1 MLAVVKSKP
10 EIGIEILEVR
20 EPEIGRDEVMIEVEA
35 CGIGGSDVHIYE
47 WVPFLRWIKLPRIL
61 GHELSGIVC
70 KVGEDIRE
78 FVPGD
83 RVVADTWGGCGK
95 CYYCRL
101 GRFNHC
107 MHQTRLG
114 QHVDGGMA
122 KFVIVPENS
131 LYKIPENVGFQE
143 ASLVEPLGVMLRA
156 FERCDM
162 KPGDDIAIIG
172 PGPIGLLGVMIAK
185 ANGASTVVVS
195 GLAEDR
201 ERLEHAKKF
210 GAVPVNVEEQ
220 NLKNTVLEF
229 TDGKGVDIVMD
240 VSGGKNSLSTAADIA
255 KSGGQI
261 GLVGL
266 GPESVIDTNVIVEKE
281 LAVYGSFRRLPVT
294 WHRAI
299 KLLANRVIDA
309 KSIITHVFP
318 IDRAEEGFQKLIKK
332 EGIKVV
338 LLP

>member
-10 EIGIEILEVR
+10 EAGIELMEVR
-20 EPEIGRDEVMIEVEA
+20 KPDIGRDEVMIEVKA
-35 CGIGGSDVHIYE
+35 CGICGSDVHIYDWE
-47 WVPFLRWIKLPRIL
+47 PFLQWIKLPRIL
-61 GHELSGIVC
+61 GHELAGTVYR
-70 KVGEDIRE
+70 VGRNIKG

-83 RVVADTWGGCGK
+83 RVVADTWGGCGH

-107 MHQTRLG
+107 MYQTRLG
-114 QHVDGGMA
+114 QHVDGGMT

-131 LYKIPENVGFQE
+131 LYRIPEHVDFQE
-143 ASLVEPLGVMLRA
+143 ASVIEPLGVMLRA

-185 ANGASTVVVS
+185 VNGASTVIVS
-195 GLAEDR
+195 GLDEDG
-201 ERLEHAKKF
+201 ERLEYARKF
-210 GAVPVNVEEQ
+210 GAVPVNVGEQ
-220 NLKNTVLEF
+220 NLKNTVLDLTE
-229 TDGKGVDIVMD
+229 GKGVDIVMD
-240 VSGGKNSLSTAADIA
+240 VSGGKNSLSEAADIA
-255 KSGGQI
+255 KLGGQI
-261 GLVGL
+261 GMVGL
-266 GPESVIDTNVIVEKE
+266 GPQSVVDTNVIVEKE
-281 LAVYGSFRRLPVT
+281 LSVHGSFRRLPGT
-294 WHRAI
+294 WQRAI
-299 KLLANRVIDA
+299 KLVANKVIDT

-318 IDRAEEGFQKLIKK
+318 LERAEEGFQKLIHK

>member
-1 MLAVVKSKP
+1 VLAVVKSKP
-10 EIGIEILEVR
+10 ETGIEIMEVR
-20 EPEIGRDEVMIEVEA
+20 EPDIGRAEVMIEVEA
-35 CGIGGSDVHIYE
+35 CGICGSDVHIYDWE
-47 WVPFLRWIKLPRIL
+47 PFLQWIKLPRIL
-61 GHELSGIVC
+61 GHELSGTVC

-122 KFVIVPENS
+122 KFVTVPENS
-131 LYKIPENVGFQE
+131 LYKIPAHVGFQE
-143 ASLVEPLGVMLRA
+143 AALVEPLGVMLRA

-172 PGPIGLLGVMIAK
+172 PGPIGLLGVMISK
-185 ANGASTVVVS
+185 ANGASSVVVS
-195 GLAEDR
+195 GLAQDL
-201 ERLEHAKKF
+201 ERLEYAKKF
-210 GAVPVNVEEQ
+210 GAVSVNAEEQ
-220 NLKNTVLEF
+220 NLRNTVLDLTE
-229 TDGKGVDIVMD
+229 GKGVDIVLD
-240 VSGGKNSLSTAADIA
+240 VSGGKNSLSAAADIA
-255 KSGGQI
+255 KPGGQI

-299 KLLANRVIDA
+299 KLLANNVIDV
-309 KSIITHVFP
+309 KSIITHVLP
-318 IDRAEEGFQKLIKK
+318 LDRAEEGFQKLIRK